1 MVKYS
6 NKSEEGRVYL
16 GSEFGVAV
24 HGCRVTVQKEGA
36 AHCLSSQEAESDEL
50 YLTLF
55 LPFMQSRITAQRMVP
70 PPTHTWVSLLTPINS
85 VKITPGG
92 VCRGPSSR

>member
-36 AHCLSSQEAESDEL
+36 AHCLSSQEAESDEQCL
-50 YLTLF
+50 YLTHF

-70 PPTHTWVSLLTPINS
+70 PHV
-85 VKITPGG
+85 GE
-92 VCRGPSSR
+92 SSYNN